1 MEKGIVYLY
10 PHGLQGGQTI
20 TLANKFTRDG
30 RLVNLFGSFHVSKE
44 NMMMAED
51 LLDETVSRIIEGG
64 EKVKLVLVG
73 FSPLVA
79 VMYGWYVKNKERFP
93 EEKIEAVYYIKD
105 IGKEWEEISLE

>member
-1 MEKGIVYLY
+1 MKKLVYLY

-20 TLANKFTRDG
+20 TLANKFTKDG

-44 NMMMAED
+44 NMRMAED
-51 LLDETVSRIIEGG
+51 VMTDIVKDIVDNG

-79 VMYGWYVKNKERFP
+79 VMYGWYIKNKDNFP
-93 EEKIEAVYYIKD
+93 SDTIEPVYYIKEL
-105 IGKEWEEISLE
+105 GKEWEEVSLA